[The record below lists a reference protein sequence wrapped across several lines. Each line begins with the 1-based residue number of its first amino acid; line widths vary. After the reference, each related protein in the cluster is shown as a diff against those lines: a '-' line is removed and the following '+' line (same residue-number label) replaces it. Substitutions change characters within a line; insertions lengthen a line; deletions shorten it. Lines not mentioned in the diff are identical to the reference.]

1 MTEEQIGLMKRIIEK
16 YGIDRDSGEWTL
28 AFLGVSYG
36 LSEKQIAKYLI
47 GETEELLDKHEK
59 MLCILFGIEP
69 DSTSEDFQVEKLAER
84 LQLIMQEHFGGKAFC
99 GRYEKV
105 MQYILK
111 DAELSA
117 AQIEQLRLAVAAK
130 MPEEDVLEMARNRKD
145 VMEIRRCVEFF
156 EMTHHAKEEAQEK
169 KKSRRDGR

>member
-1 MTEEQIGLMKRIIEK
+1 MTEEQINLMKRIIEK
-16 YGIDRDSGEWTL
+16 YEIDKNSGEWTL
-28 AFLGVSYG
+28 AYLGVYYG
-36 LSEKQIAKYLI
+36 LSEKQMKEYLL
-47 GETEELLDKHEK
+47 GETQLEEKHEK
-59 MLCILFGIEP
+59 MLYILLGLDMEA
-69 DSTSEDFQVEKLAER
+69 DSMVQQVENPAER
-84 LQLIMQEHFGGKAFC
+84 LLLIMQEHFGGKDFC
-99 GRYEKV
+99 GKYEKV

-156 EMTHHAKEEAQEK
+156 EMTHHAREEVQEK